1 MGARLSVSASI
12 VAAQLLDL
20 REELERLRSAGVDGV
35 HVDIEDGHF
44 VPVMGLGTR
53 LAEAAGEWGGLP
65 VDTHLMVSD
74 PERDIALLGSARLDA
89 IAVHAESTPY
99 PRRVLGMIRDTGRR
113 AGLALNPATPP
124 PDLDPIADHLDYL
137 LMLTTEPEARDP
149 AFLRGRLAA
158 VARMSETGIPVIVD
172 GGVGPAQVD
181 AILAAGATGVVAGRA
196 LFASEDL
203 AATVRALHGDAA

>member
-35 HVDIEDGHF
+35 HVDIEDGRF

-65 VDTHLMVSD
+65 VDVHLMVSD
-74 PERDIALLGSARLDA
+74 PERVIALLGSARLDA

-113 AGLALNPATPP
+113 AGLALNPATPL
-124 PDLDPIADHLDYL
+124 PDLDPVSDHLDYL
-137 LMLTTEPEARDP
+137 LMLTTEPETDP
-149 AFLRGRLAA
+149 AFLHGRLAA

-172 GGVGPAQVD
+172 GGVTTAQVS
-181 AILAAGATGVVAGRA
+181 AIATAGATGVVAGRA
-196 LFASEDL
+196 LFASDDL